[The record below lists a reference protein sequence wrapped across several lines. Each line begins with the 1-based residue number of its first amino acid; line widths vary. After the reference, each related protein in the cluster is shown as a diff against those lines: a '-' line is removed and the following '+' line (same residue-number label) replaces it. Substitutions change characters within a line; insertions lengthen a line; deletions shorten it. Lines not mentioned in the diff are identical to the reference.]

1 MKRLLGALL
10 VTCNLL
16 GGAGIVLLAG
26 SLITTTESC
35 TKAPPTLSPTAQRE
49 FYATRVIKV
58 LDIVRDFATD
68 GADAGVVSVKD
79 ARTIVLWHKS
89 AVQVASTV
97 GANWQTIV
105 ASTLDE
111 AVTHLDAATKA
122 KVLPYVALVKA
133 VLQEVP

>member
-1 MKRLLGALL
+1 MRYLFCLLL
-10 VTCNLL
+10 V
-16 GGAGIVLLAG
+16 GFLAAPQA
-26 SLITTTESC
+26 SC
-35 TKAPPTLSPTAQRE
+35 TKAPPQLSPQAQRE

-111 AVTHLDAATKA
+111 TVSHLDAATKG